1 MAEELLRER
10 AKDDHGDE
18 KNRLWLPC
26 YLEMDARIVT
36 GDPDFKKTIR
46 LAAVDWV

>member
-1 MAEELLRER
+1 
-10 AKDDHGDE
+10 
-18 KNRLWLPC
+18 
-26 YLEMDARIVT
+26 MDARIVT

>member
-1 MAEELLRER
+1 
-10 AKDDHGDE
+10 
-18 KNRLWLPC
+18 
-26 YLEMDARIVT
+26 MDAWIVT